1 MITHIIWDYN
11 GTVVDDVDASVAA
24 VNDMLKARGLPL
36 TDKAQYIDNV
46 SLPLENYYKGLGIPV
61 SDMSE
66 ISTEFQK
73 YCKNHADL
81 IHIFKDFFII
91 MQELKKYNI
100 KNILMSSLY
109 KKFLFE
115 DTEKYNIRSYFD
127 DVIGMDDTLVGS
139 KLDNARFFLTTNHLL
154 PKNVLFIGDLIN
166 DAEIAKALNAK
177 CVLIP
182 NGHNSKSRC
191 LSEGVTVLDD
201 LKCIIEYI
209 KKA

>member
-100 KNILMSSLY
+100 KNILMS
-109 KKFLFE
+109 
-115 DTEKYNIRSYFD
+115 
-127 DVIGMDDTLVGS
+127 
-139 KLDNARFFLTTNHLL
+139 
-154 PKNVLFIGDLIN
+154 
-166 DAEIAKALNAK
+166 
-177 CVLIP
+177 
-182 NGHNSKSRC
+182 
-191 LSEGVTVLDD
+191 
-201 LKCIIEYI
+201 
-209 KKA
+209 